1 MAAWPPHSLDHSDR
15 QRIFVAAGTALY
27 SPKCSRL
34 YNLQGLWSVPATWC
48 SHPLHLKDR
57 QNVQN
62 SAQHTAHPQE
72 RGSCQAK
79 GRRRDRWGYLIQSHF
94 SIEPTAGSS
103 WQGKTRRRRAI
114 LPSERGLGEILV
126 LKCGCLGSSG
136 VSPNQEAAVCLDGQ
150 GTPALELSETN
161 SHVSHPGALCLL

>member
-15 QRIFVAAGTALY
+15 RRIFVAAGTALY

-136 VSPNQEAAVCLDGQ
+136 SLQTRRLLS
-150 GTPALELSETN
+150 ALMAR
-161 SHVSHPGALCLL
+161 ALQPWSYQRQTVMFFILGPFV